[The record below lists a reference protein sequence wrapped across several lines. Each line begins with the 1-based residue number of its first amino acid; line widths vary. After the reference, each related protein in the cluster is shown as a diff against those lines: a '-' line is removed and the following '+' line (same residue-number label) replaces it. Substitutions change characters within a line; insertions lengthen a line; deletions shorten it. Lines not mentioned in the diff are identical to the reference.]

1 MLRKK
6 ASGVARGPQSAS
18 FVGKIAEKAVDRRA
32 FLKGSGLAIGGV
44 AAASAF
50 VGTSIKPAQAVTA
63 GAAQIKRQYVP
74 IVLLVVRSW
83 QRSVMAS
90 GQARAGMGQPD

>member
-50 VGTSIKPAQAVTA
+50 VGTNIKPAQAV
-63 GAAQIKRQYVP
+63 
-74 IVLLVVRSW
+74 
-83 QRSVMAS
+83 MAS
-90 GQARAGMGQPD
+90 GQVRSQDGTARLTLVHIVPKGLLCVKLQVASAV

>member
-50 VGTSIKPAQAVTA
+50 VGTSIKPH
-63 GAAQIKRQYVP
+63 R
-74 IVLLVVRSW
+74 L
-83 QRSVMAS
+83 
-90 GQARAGMGQPD
+90 